1 MHIIRFFLAAKST
14 ACKYKANDQLCYG
27 QAKLRRIIKNGG
39 EEYIIGCDKW
49 VRGEKWHRYIKVPGE
64 IDLELLRDIFQGRVV
79 SILYDLLLT
88 YVILVNY
95 NNEFRLTEIIMKI
108 NAAPLFHALQE

>member
-14 ACKYKANDQLCYG
+14 ACKYKANDQLCDG

-79 SILYDLLLT
+79 SILYDLLLI
-88 YVILVNY
+88 YVD
-95 NNEFRLTEIIMKI
+95 TS
-108 NAAPLFHALQE
+108 